1 MRITVKL
8 ELNES
13 EREISGE
20 LSYGILK
27 IPFSVISNDRGLN
40 IGIYGRLFS
49 VKGGKGKLKIFRLLS
64 AIQPKKINVVFCND
78 KFENND
84 KSLQIITATIIK
96 IDLNE
101 NKIQLFG
108 LSGSPVAPCDGKN
121 FFRVRLY
128 SEAKISLFGIISA
141 L

>member
-27 IPFSVISNDRGLN
+27 IPFSVISDDRGLN
-40 IGIYGRLFS
+40 IGIYGRLFP

-64 AIQPKKINVVFCND
+64 AIQPQKINVFFCND

-108 LSGSPVAPCDGKN
+108 LSGSPVAPCDGKS

>member
-27 IPFSVISNDRGLN
+27 IPFSVISDDRGLN
-40 IGIYGRLFS
+40 IVIYGRLFP

-78 KFENND
+78 KFESND

>member
-27 IPFSVISNDRGLN
+27 IPFSVISDDRGLN
-40 IGIYGRLFS
+40 IGIYGRLFP

-78 KFENND
+78 KFENSD

-108 LSGSPVAPCDGKN
+108 LSGSPVASCDGKN

>member
-27 IPFSVISNDRGLN
+27 IPFSVISDDRGLN
-40 IGIYGRLFS
+40 IGIYGRLFL

-78 KFENND
+78 KFENYD

-96 IDLNE
+96 IDLNK

>member
-20 LSYGILK
+20 HSYGILK
-27 IPFSVISNDRGLN
+27 IPFSVISNYSGLN
-40 IGIYGRLFS
+40 IGIYGRLFP

-101 NKIQLFG
+101 NKIQLFA